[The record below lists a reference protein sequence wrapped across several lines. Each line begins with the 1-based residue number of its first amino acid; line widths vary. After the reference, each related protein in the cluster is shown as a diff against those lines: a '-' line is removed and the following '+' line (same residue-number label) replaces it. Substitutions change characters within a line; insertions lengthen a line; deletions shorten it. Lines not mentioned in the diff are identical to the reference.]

1 MATMQQVSAK
11 SRGVV
16 QIDVQPLAQAKGP
29 KSQIHTQT
37 RKSEPGAIPDSR
49 KCGFQAHDPALAL
62 IAAQYS
68 QFRIELNGFLR
79 NISQGTNANFKLLLK

>member
-1 MATMQQVSAK
+1 MQQVSPK

-16 QIDVQPLAQAKGP
+16 QLDVQPPAQAKGP
-29 KSQIHTQT
+29 WTRIRTQT

-68 QFRIELNGFLR
+68 QFQIELNGSPR
-79 NISQGTNANFKLLLK
+79 NISQGTPANYEVLVK